1 MLVPLAPII
10 RRATFQ
16 VVGFQVAKFV
26 WLPQPIWNIFV
37 KMGIFPEMVRGE
49 NEHVWNPPS
58 FNCILS
64 TWKSLSFSM
73 PMMKRQVYLPIDIDI
88 GHGPLQVTEIW
99 AAWGPLLK
107 RKQIPGFSFIR
118 FPCFPQALL
127 LALSRRLV
135 CLCYHCIAKNE
146 CKSRNGVLKINETYW
161 CGATI
166 VWPNT

>member
-73 PMMKRQVYLPIDIDI
+73 PMMKRQVYLPIDTDI

-118 FPCFPQALL
+118 FPCFPRHFFWLFPGD
-127 LALSRRLV
+127 LSAFA
-135 CLCYHCIAKNE
+135 ITASQKMNAKAE
-146 CKSRNGVLKINETYW
+146 MEYLK
-161 CGATI
+161 
-166 VWPNT
+166 

>member
-73 PMMKRQVYLPIDIDI
+73 PMMKRQVYLPMDIDM
-88 GHGPLQVTEIW
+88 GMEDHFKSLKSGLRGGPSWKENRSRVSVSVGFPVFPGTSSGSFQETCL
-99 AAWGPLLK
+99 PLLSLH
-107 RKQIPGFSFIR
+107 RKKWMQKQKWS
-118 FPCFPQALL
+118 
-127 LALSRRLV
+127 
-135 CLCYHCIAKNE
+135 
-146 CKSRNGVLKINETYW
+146 T
-161 CGATI
+161 
-166 VWPNT
+166 